1 MTVSPWASTVLPQSR
16 AQPVPAACEPGDGE
30 AFLARFAPYTTAP
43 APTLTLPV
51 GGDPARLGVGDL
63 LAAYRAGLTDPPT
76 VLAALA
82 ARAGADGPAPEAV
95 LCRIAQAEAEAQAS
109 AARYRA
115 GTARPLEGVFVG
127 VKDIIDV
134 AGARVTCGSRQ
145 TGDRVAAADASVVAR
160 LRWAGAIPAF
170 MLATS
175 EFACG
180 AAVNAR
186 YGAVPNPHDRTRW
199 AGGSSTGSGA
209 ALAAGIVPLAL
220 GTDTGGSIRI
230 PSAFC
235 GIAGLKPTRGLVP
248 RTGVATLSWTLD
260 HVGPMARSVADLAR
274 VLPVLAGPDGQDPLA
289 AAHIPDLTPGAS
301 IAGMRIGVPA
311 GWFTE
316 RCDAA
321 VLAAWRA
328 ALEALRAQGASL
340 HEVAIPDLTL
350 AHEEAWMVLYAEL
363 AACQEVRL
371 PTMDLFDTG
380 TQDRISRG
388 REVMATD
395 YIRAL
400 RRRPLA
406 QSAMLAA
413 MRGVD
418 VLVTPGVGAEAAR
431 LEDITVEVD
440 GQRWA
445 MYDVTPRNTM
455 IFDYVGFPALM
466 LPSGVGAS
474 GLPVAV
480 QVVGRPFADGLCL
493 AAGMALERAFPPA
506 HADA

>member
-16 AQPVPAACEPGDGE
+16 AQPVPAACEPGHGE
-30 AFLARFAPYTTAP
+30 AFLARFAPPATAP
-43 APTLTLPV
+43 TPKLPLPALPA
-51 GGDPARLGVGDL
+51 GGDPSGFGVGAL
-63 LAAYRAGLTDPPT
+63 LAAYRAGLTDPPA
-76 VLAALA
+76 VLAALQ
-82 ARAGADGPAPEAV
+82 ARAAADGPAPEAV
-95 LCRIAQAEAEAQAS
+95 LCRIATAQAEAEAS
-109 AARYRA
+109 AARYKS

-134 AGARVTCGSRQ
+134 AGARVTCGSLQ

-160 LRWAGAIPAF
+160 LRAAGAIPAF

-235 GIAGLKPTRGLVP
+235 GITGLKPTRGLVP

-260 HVGPMARSVADLAR
+260 HVGPMARSAADLAR
-274 VLPVLAGPDGQDPLA
+274 VLPVLAGPDGDDPLA
-289 AAHIPDLTPGAS
+289 ASHIPDLTPPSS
-301 IAGMRIGVPA
+301 IAGMRIGVPS

-328 ALEALRAQGASL
+328 ALEVLRAQGATL
-340 HEVAIPDLTL
+340 HEVAIPDLAL
-350 AHEEAWMVLYAEL
+350 AHDEAWMVLYAEL
-363 AACQEVRL
+363 AACQEARL
-371 PTMDLFDTG
+371 PTMDLFDAG

-388 REVMATD
+388 REMMATD

-400 RRRPLA
+400 SRRKLA

-413 MRGVD
+413 MEGID

-431 LEDITVEVD
+431 LEDITVQVD
-440 GQRWA
+440 GTRWA

-466 LPSGVGAS
+466 LPSGRGAS

-480 QVVGRPFADGLCL
+480 QVVGRPFADGVCL
-493 AAGMALERAFPPA
+493 GVGMVLEGLLF
-506 HADA
+506 